1 MRHCIIALV
10 ILALALSF
18 CIISSNAIRTA
29 CSETL
34 ALLQRAQKAVKR
46 EDFDTAQP
54 LLRKAEQNWS
64 DHERFFGIVLRH
76 DEADD
81 VMKDFASLKQ
91 YAATQDLDEYLAT
104 AASLMA
110 TIEHISNMAL
120 ASYHNILSATAEKT
134 PWAFSAMECR
144 LSHA

>member
-10 ILALALSF
+10 ILALTLGF
-18 CIISSNAIRTA
+18 CVISSNAVRAA
-29 CSETL
+29 CDETL
-34 ALLQRAQKAVKR
+34 SLLQRAQFEANR
-46 EDFDTAQP
+46 EDFDAAQP

-81 VMKDFASLKQ
+81 VMKDFAALKQ
-91 YAATQDLDEYLAT
+91 YAVTQDLDEYLAT

-134 PWAFSAMECR
+134 PWALSAMECC